1 MNALISIIRKRPLA
15 TAIGLSAAV
24 HLILFLPDASEP
36 AATERVLNAE
46 LTLSSLKARPL
57 TAAPQQPASDVLPSV
72 TTTESASSTEK
83 NSPQDK
89 QPQVSSRQPAPEKT
103 VREESERGGLPTPR
117 PAPMPNQPAQQ
128 PTPIPEKGLSNQVD
142 ELSSDPTE
150 RSYQQ
155 QILAHLRNHLAAP
168 QTYSGSVRL
177 SMTIRYGQIATD
189 VQILRSSGNPL
200 VDDWAVKAA
209 IAANPYPPVPAEL
222 SQPFTFR
229 PTIAIGQ

>member
-1 MNALISIIRKRPLA
+1 MNALTSIIRKRPLA

-24 HLILFLPDASEP
+24 HLILFLPDQSPP
-36 AATERVLNAE
+36 ATTERVLNAE
-46 LTLSSLKARPL
+46 LTLSTLKARPL
-57 TAAPQQPASDVLPSV
+57 TAAPEQPASTAQP
-72 TTTESASSTEK
+72 AAASTEPANAAEK
-83 NSPQDK
+83 KAPHK
-89 QPQVSSRQPAPEKT
+89 KPPALSSQQPAPEKT
-103 VREESERGGLPTPR
+103 VREENEIDSPAAPQ
-117 PAPMPNQPAQQ
+117 PAPMQNQAVQQ
-128 PTPIPEKGLSNQVD
+128 QAMNLEKGLSDQVD

-168 QTYSGSVRL
+168 QEYSGSVRL

-189 VQILRSSGNPL
+189 VQVLRSSGNPL

-209 IAANPYPPVPAEL
+209 IGANPYPPVPTEL

-229 PTIAIGQ
+229 PTIAIGR